1 MRCRVVFRK
10 SRSLGSSLSNRSSS
24 WAAVDSR
31 GEQSGSPNI
40 PQRQN
45 FFLFFFFHYL
55 HYKLLVNVLFG
66 HVGLEVGRLQEPQEE
81 LVDELQRHERK
92 TEDVRAADKPGRN
105 GAELGGCLRTC
116 RCGHAASSVGS
127 SSSGSNSAPVGLDD
141 GGSVLNIFIANC
153 KGGGE
158 SLGFQ
163 SKTCFQPSLN
173 VQDTDLKP
181 HEAFQ
186 SGREMRRSGPSRDRV
201 QLTKGQITQRDD
213 SVRSRLDRFL
223 QNWNAATTRSHI
235 VHPAHIK
242 TLEHS

>member
-31 GEQSGSPNI
+31 GEQSGSRFPNSKT
-40 PQRQN
+40 
-45 FFLFFFFHYL
+45 FFFFSYYL

-66 HVGLEVGRLQEPQEE
+66 HVWLEVGRLQEPQEE
-81 LVDELQRHERK
+81 LIDELQRHERK
-92 TEDVRAADKPGRN
+92 TKDFRAADKPTRSD
-105 GAELGGCLRTC
+105 GAGEWLRTC

-158 SLGFQ
+158 SLGFSPIVLLAQ
-163 SKTCFQPSLN
+163 LN
-173 VQDTDLKP
+173 VQDTDLK
-181 HEAFQ
+181 
-186 SGREMRRSGPSRDRV
+186 
-201 QLTKGQITQRDD
+201 TQTEETHR
-213 SVRSRLDRFL
+213 
-223 QNWNAATTRSHI
+223 HI
-235 VHPAHIK
+235 
-242 TLEHS
+242 